1 MCLLKWCFF
10 YWLKKATS
18 LYLLYTEKCLELITS
33 VFSLNVWACYFDA
46 AASKTH
52 LMDEQLL
59 AVFWDTKWFDFGVSF
74 S

>member
-1 MCLLKWCFF
+1 MILFLLTIKNYKFT
-10 YWLKKATS
+10 YTILKLELS
-18 LYLLYTEKCLELITS
+18 LELITS
-33 VFSLNVWACYFDA
+33 VFPFNAWACYLNS

-59 AVFWDTKWFDFGVSF
+59 AVFWDTTWFDFEISF